1 MMRQVG
7 DKVQIGRLK
16 ELYIIR
22 SRLESEV
29 YIDFNLNVIYKK

>member
-1 MMRQVG
+1 MRQVG

-22 SRLESEV
+22 SRLDSEV
-29 YIDFNLNVIYKK
+29 YIDLNLNIIYKK

>member
-7 DKVQIGRLK
+7 DKVQIGRLE

-29 YIDFNLNVIYKK
+29 YIDFNLNIIYEK

>member
-1 MMRQVG
+1 MRQVG

-29 YIDFNLNVIYKK
+29 YIDFNLNIIYKK